1 MSTENNTSIDE
12 PRGPAVVNLIGPQN
26 NRNVLFVDDESLI
39 LRAFARDLH
48 DTDVEVTLARTATEG
63 LDALNRQS
71 FAVVLS
77 DFQMPGMDGIVF
89 LEEVRRIDPDAVRIL
104 VSGIA
109 DFKMA
114 IQVINRV
121 GLFNF
126 IAKPWESYELRDI
139 LRRAMEHY
147 AVTVENR
154 RLSTMLSSKC
164 AELGQLARGLE
175 NEVQDRTTSLL
186 LGLVNALD
194 LRDTET
200 QWHSRRVALYSRRLA
215 EELGLKGDELL
226 SIERGALL
234 HDVGKIGV
242 SDTIL
247 LKPGKLT
254 DEEWVEMRRHSEY
267 GYRILEKIEFLGNAR
282 LLVWQHHERWDGN
295 GYPLKLAGDKTYI
308 GARIFAI
315 IDTYDA
321 MTSDRPYRKALS
333 HEVAC
338 EEINRMRGTQ
348 FDPSIVDAWEEIPKS
363 EIMTLRESVANPIA
377 GID

>member
-1 MSTENNTSIDE
+1 MSNENSEISESRDT
-12 PRGPAVVNLIGPQN
+12 AVVNLIGPPNKQ
-26 NRNVLFVDDESLI
+26 NVLFIDDEALI
-39 LRAFARDLH
+39 LRAFSRDLFE
-48 DTDVEVTLARTATEG
+48 TGIEVTVARTAKE
-63 LDALNRQS
+63 ALEALRKQS
-71 FAVVLS
+71 YAVVLS
-77 DFQMPGMDGIVF
+77 DYQMPGMDGIAF

-104 VSGIA
+104 VSGRA
-109 DFKMA
+109 DFKMV

-126 IAKPWESYELRDI
+126 VAKPWEPYELRDI
-139 LRRAMEHY
+139 IRRAMEHH
-147 AVTVENR
+147 AISVENR
-154 RLSTMLSSKC
+154 RLSKLLSSKC
-164 AELGQLARGLE
+164 AELGQLAHGLE
-175 NEVQDRTTSLL
+175 NEVHNRTTSLL

-215 EELGLKGDELL
+215 EELGIHGDDMLA
-226 SIERGALL
+226 IERGALL

-254 DEEWVEMRRHSEY
+254 EEEWEEMRRHSEY
-267 GYRILEKIEFLGNAR
+267 GYRILEGIDFLGDAR

-295 GYPLKLAGDKTYI
+295 GYPQKIVGEESYV

-321 MTSDRPYRKALS
+321 MTSDRPYRKALPY
-333 HEVAC
+333 EVAC
-338 EEINRMRGTQ
+338 EEIDKMSGTQ
-348 FDPSIVDAWEEIPKS
+348 FDPEIVTAWKRIPKEQILS
-363 EIMTLRESVANPIA
+363 LRESVSNPNA

>member
-1 MSTENNTSIDE
+1 
-12 PRGPAVVNLIGPQN
+12 
-26 NRNVLFVDDESLI
+26 
-39 LRAFARDLH
+39 
-48 DTDVEVTLARTATEG
+48 
-63 LDALNRQS
+63 
-71 FAVVLS
+71 
-77 DFQMPGMDGIVF
+77 
-89 LEEVRRIDPDAVRIL
+89 
-104 VSGIA
+104 
-109 DFKMA
+109 MA

-126 IAKPWESYELRDI
+126 VAKPWEPYELRDI
-139 LRRAMEHY
+139 IRRAMEHH
-147 AVTVENR
+147 AISVENR
-154 RLSTMLSSKC
+154 RLNMLLSSKC
-164 AELGQLARGLE
+164 TELGQLAHGLE
-175 NEVQDRTTSLL
+175 NEVHNRTTSLL

-215 EELGLKGDELL
+215 EELGIHGDDMLA
-226 SIERGALL
+226 IERGALL

-254 DEEWVEMRRHSEY
+254 EEEWEEMRRHSEY
-267 GYRILEKIEFLGNAR
+267 GYRILEGIDFLGDAR

-295 GYPLKLAGDKTYI
+295 GYPQKLKGKESYV

-321 MTSDRPYRKALS
+321 MTSDRPYHKALPF
-333 HEVAC
+333 EVAC
-338 EEINRMRGTQ
+338 EEIDKMSGTQ
-348 FDPSIVDAWEEIPKS
+348 FDPEIVAAWKRIPPNEIHS
-363 EIMTLRESVANPIA
+363 LRESVSNPNA